1 MATARE
7 KTPKSLDFEI
17 TAPLAMGLSKGKG
30 WGRDE
35 SEHLSPWLRFTVCPS
50 KFPDRQEI
58 WLVPRSEGNEGT
70 KRLGFDRKT
79 WRRLTPEIEGSL
91 SFVTRGLAIIEEA
104 SDVPTST
111 IGTLSYGP
119 AFDDAEYGHAEF
131 YNIEINLNEKDFNH
145 IRDIFL
151 RGKSPSGITIWTPDV
166 EYGNAPDGSDT
177 FWEVWETKHSTFAK
191 ITGFSLAFSMDIP
204 RVGVGLK
211 KSENEEENEREE
223 AGKIKTAIMHS
234 REDIQ
239 LLCYQQA
246 ALNISFGGLR
256 KQINVL
262 ISIAVV
268 IAIIAALHF
277 KF

>member
-1 MATARE
+1 MTATRK
-7 KTPKSLDFEI
+7 KTAKALRFEV
-17 TAPLAMGLSKGKG
+17 TAPLGMGLSKGEAG
-30 WGRDE
+30 LGAFEDD
-35 SEHLSPWLRFTVCPS
+35 LSPWLRFTICPS

-58 WLVPRSEGNEGT
+58 WLVPKDEKRDDT
-70 KRLGFDRKT
+70 KHLQFDRKT

-91 SFVTRGLAIIEEA
+91 SFVTRGLAIIEET

-111 IGTLSYGP
+111 IGTLFYRP
-119 AFDDAEYGHAEF
+119 AFDDAEYGYAEF
-131 YNIEINLNEKDFNH
+131 YNIEINLNDKDFNH

-151 RGKSPSGITIWTPDV
+151 SGKSPSVISIWTPDV
-166 EYGNAPDGSDT
+166 EYGIVPDGSDT
-177 FWEVWETKHSTFAK
+177 VWEVWETKYSTFAK

-211 KSENEEENEREE
+211 KTDNEEENEREE
-223 AGKIKTAIMHS
+223 TDKIKTAILHS

-256 KQINVL
+256 KQINIL
-262 ISIAVV
+262 ILVAVV
-268 IAIIAALHF
+268 IAIIAAFHF

>member
-1 MATARE
+1 MTATRKKTATALR
-7 KTPKSLDFEI
+7 FEI
-17 TAPLAMGLSKGKG
+17 TAPLGMGLSKGEDG
-30 WGRDE
+30 LGAFEDE
-35 SEHLSPWLRFTVCPS
+35 PSPWLRFTICPS

-58 WLVPRSEGNEGT
+58 WLVPKDE
-70 KRLGFDRKT
+70 KRDDTERLQFDRKT

-91 SFVTRGLAIIEEA
+91 SFVTRGLDIIEEA

-119 AFDDAEYGHAEF
+119 AFDDAEYGRAEF

-151 RGKSPSGITIWTPDV
+151 SGKSPSVISILTPDV
-166 EYGNAPDGSDT
+166 EYGIAPGGSDKV
-177 FWEVWETKHSTFAK
+177 WEVWETKCSTFAK

-211 KSENEEENEREE
+211 KTENEEESEREE
-223 AGKIKTAIMHS
+223 MEKVKTAILHS

-246 ALNISFGGLR
+246 ALNTSFGGFR
-256 KQINVL
+256 KQINIL
-262 ISIAVV
+262 IFIAVV
-268 IAIIAALHF
+268 IAIIAAFHF